1 MMDRRHFITRC
12 GMGGLGL
19 ALASCQARG
28 PGLNLAVWE
37 GGLPVQLITAFERQ
51 GRTRGSIRLIQ
62 QPTPAKLYGQLE
74 TWASHQ
80 GQGRGAI
87 ADWVSLPD
95 AWLGP
100 AWQQS
105 LIQPIDSQSLP
116 EWPTLAPVW
125 SPLVGQGAQA
135 AAGAGEAIWGVPYRW
150 TALGILYDTDQL
162 KPDVR
167 IQGWGDLLQPQLRQR
182 LMVPDQDRL
191 VLGLGLKALG
201 SSANTPDLGTVQG
214 LEDWLA
220 KLHRQVRWYSSQHT
234 LKALITGDAWAAV
247 GWLDALLP
255 VLAQYPNLRLVIPQ
269 EGTLAS
275 ADLWLRPQGAAPPGP
290 LDWDWLNFCL
300 SQDFATTL
308 GIYNQAL
315 APWIWGLSAD
325 HLPTAWGRYGDRLE
339 ASTVLTQSEL
349 LQPLSP
355 SVQAAYAALWQQLRQ
370 G

>member
-1 MMDRRHFITRC
+1 R
-12 GMGGLGL
+12 
-19 ALASCQARG
+19 
-28 PGLNLAVWE
+28 
-37 GGLPVQLITAFERQ
+37 
-51 GRTRGSIRLIQ
+51 
-62 QPTPAKLYGQLE
+62 
-74 TWASHQ
+74 
-80 GQGRGAI
+80 
-87 ADWVSLPD
+87 
-95 AWLGP
+95 
-100 AWQQS
+100 QQS
-105 LIQPIDSQSLP
+105 LIRPIDPRSLG
-116 EWPTLAPVW
+116 EWSTLAPVW

-135 AAGAGEAIWGVPYRW
+135 AAGAEEAIWGVPYRW
-150 TALGILYDTDQL
+150 TVLGILYDTDRL
-162 KPDVR
+162 KLDMR
-167 IQGWGDLLQPQLRQR
+167 IQGWGDLLQPQIQQR

-191 VLGLGLKALG
+191 VVGLGLKALG

-234 LKALITGDAWAAV
+234 LKALITGDAWVVV

-300 SQDFATTL
+300 SQNFATTL

-339 ASTVLTQSEL
+339 ASTVLTQSEF

>member
-1 MMDRRHFITRC
+1 MNRRHFITRC

-28 PGLNLAVWE
+28 PGLNLGIWE
-37 GGLPVQLITAFERQ
+37 GALPRQLIAAFERQ
-51 GRTRGSIRLIQ
+51 RQTRGSVQLTQ
-62 QPTPAKLYGQLE
+62 QVTPAKLYGQLKI
-74 TWASHQ
+74 WATDQ
-80 GQGRGAI
+80 EQRRGPI
-87 ADWVSLPD
+87 SDWVSLPD

-100 AWQQS
+100 AREQS
-105 LIQPIDSQSLP
+105 LIRPIDARSLGA
-116 EWPTLAPVW
+116 WSTLAPVW
-125 SPLVGQGAQA
+125 SQLLGQGAQA
-135 AAGAGEAIWGVPYRW
+135 AAGAGEPIWGVPYRW
-150 TALGILYDTDQL
+150 TTLGILYDTDRLQTIA
-162 KPDVR
+162 PIR
-167 IQGWGDLLQPQLRQR
+167 GWGDLIQPQLRQR

-201 SSANTPDLGTVQG
+201 SSANTPDLGTVHG

-220 KLHRQVRWYSSQHT
+220 QLHQQVRWYSSQHT
-234 LKALITGDAWAAV
+234 LKALITGDAWAVV

-275 ADLWLRPQGAAPPGP
+275 ADLWLRPQGLASPGA
-290 LDWDWLNFCL
+290 LDWEWLNFCL

-315 APWIWGLSAD
+315 APRLWGLTPQ
-325 HLPTAWGRYGDRLE
+325 HLPTAWQRYGDRLE

-349 LQPLSP
+349 LKPLSA
-355 SVQAAYAALWQQLRQ
+355 SAQATYAALWQQLRQ